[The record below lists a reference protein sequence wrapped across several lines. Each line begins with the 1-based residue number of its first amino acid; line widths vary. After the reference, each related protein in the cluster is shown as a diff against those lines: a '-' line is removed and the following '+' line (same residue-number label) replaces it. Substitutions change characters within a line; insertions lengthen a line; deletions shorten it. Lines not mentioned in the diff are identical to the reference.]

1 VIDSGSANHAH
12 ALLGAGTSD
21 LHVTNADTK
30 LNPMS
35 KSEILEQVPK
45 LRRDE
50 RREILERV
58 KFSKRANAI
67 CLR

>member
-1 VIDSGSANHAH
+1 MIDSASANHAH
-12 ALLGAGTSD
+12 ALLGAGSSD
-21 LHVTNADTK
+21 LHVTSADTK

-35 KSEILEQVPK
+35 KSEILEQVAN
-45 LRRDE
+45 LERDG

-67 CLR
+67 CLG